1 MRSEQLTPVLDA
13 LADLLGPDNSSFVQ
27 LDLNKKPQL
36 ANSLGEFLLFTLVVK
51 WQHELRGNH
60 LEPQQHSGAI
70 GSIEDCLQMAY
81 D

>member
-51 WQHELRGNH
+51 
-60 LEPQQHSGAI
+60 
-70 GSIEDCLQMAY
+70 
-81 D
+81 